1 MDAKAA
7 KLAEEKD
14 QAIKDQDFEKA
25 AELRDKQEKIESERK
40 EKESA
45 WREGESDVKMVVD
58 EDVIAEVISQTTGIP
73 VFKLTQAESKKL
85 MGMESELHKRIIGQ
99 DEAVSALSRS
109 IRRARVGLKD
119 QSVRLARSSSLARP
133 ALVRPSWPRL
143 SPNSCSTMRMR

>member
-45 WREGESDVKMVVD
+45 WREGESRC
-58 EDVIAEVISQTTGIP
+58 EDG
-73 VFKLTQAESKKL
+73 
-85 MGMESELHKRIIGQ
+85 GG
-99 DEAVSALSRS
+99 
-109 IRRARVGLKD
+109 
-119 QSVRLARSSSLARP
+119 
-133 ALVRPSWPRL
+133 
-143 SPNSCSTMRMR
+143 